1 MHHGNYALN
10 QTGSTWHTELGSKPF
25 FKPVVQLTWV
35 GSTYSVEP
43 GSILHVEPVV
53 CLEGPCVQKS

>member
-10 QTGSTWHTELGSKPF
+10 QKGSTWHTELGYNLYF
-25 FKPVVQLTWV
+25 EPVVQLTWV
-35 GSTYSVEP
+35 GLKYSVEP

-53 CLEGPCVQKS
+53 LFA